1 MGDFPRKADGRRVFS
16 TALKRS
22 TAQPVLSG
30 ENKLRGVALNDSM
43 ALRQRPAVHGHG
55 PVRSTRSLHRAHVT
69 HQAG

>member
-1 MGDFPRKADGRRVFS
+1 M
-16 TALKRS
+16 LKRS